1 MRRPTFVPQPDLL
14 ENRLALSGGPKFT
27 ASGAA
32 ILTSHALSETYS
44 DVQHAFVQFAR
55 HGQNYQALEVNLA
68 VAVSR
73 IPWNKRDGLL
83 STVEGEVSGLQANIS
98 SGVSRPVITSLQS
111 TLGDVQSFVQSEVA
125 DGVIAVR

>member
-44 DVQHAFVQFAR
+44 DVQHAFVQLR
-55 HGQNYQALEVNLA
+55 DDGQNYQAAGGQPGRGREPHSVEQAGRTAL
-68 VAVSR
+68 
-73 IPWNKRDGLL
+73 DG
-83 STVEGEVSGLQANIS
+83 
-98 SGVSRPVITSLQS
+98 
-111 TLGDVQSFVQSEVA
+111 
-125 DGVIAVR
+125 

>member
-1 MRRPTFVPQPDLL
+1 M
-14 ENRLALSGGPKFT
+14 
-27 ASGAA
+27 
-32 ILTSHALSETYS
+32 
-44 DVQHAFVQFAR
+44 
-55 HGQNYQALEVNLA
+55 
-68 VAVSR
+68 AVSR

>member
-44 DVQHAFVQFAR
+44 DVQHAFVQLRVTVRNYRAR
-55 HGQNYQALEVNLA
+55 GQPGRGREPHSVEQAGRTAL
-68 VAVSR
+68 
-73 IPWNKRDGLL
+73 DG
-83 STVEGEVSGLQANIS
+83 
-98 SGVSRPVITSLQS
+98 
-111 TLGDVQSFVQSEVA
+111 
-125 DGVIAVR
+125 